1 VAAGGWP
8 ACRRQAPAEE
18 AFVKHIRWLL
28 AVLLAGVCFSLPAG
42 AAEEGKANR
51 ALILEVLELY
61 GVKEQVAQVP
71 LLLQA
76 QLEQERGEHPPEVY
90 QALRQAFAQAYAA
103 ETLYEK
109 VVAHFEA
116 AATAEQLLAAREWLR
131 TPLSQKMTRL
141 EIAAGAPQAQEE
153 MQEFAA
159 SLEAD
164 PPSSDRVA
172 LVQEL
177 DAAVGATDTTIAISV
192 ATVRAV
198 VKGVQP
204 LLPAEQRMSEEE
216 IEEEVTGLEAELQST
231 MKYSTWLSFLYTY
244 RSVSDQELAD
254 YLAYWQS
261 AEGRWLSRTTG
272 DALVDAITAAA
283 EDAGKR
289 IAAAALQKRSAIEPR

>member
-1 VAAGGWP
+1 MD
-8 ACRRQAPAEE
+8 PAEE
-18 AFVKHIRWLL
+18 APVKQICWFF
-28 AVLLAGVCFSLPAG
+28 AVLLVGASFSL
-42 AAEEGKANR
+42 AADEGKANR
-51 ALILEVLELY
+51 ALIEEVLELY

-76 QLEQERGEHPPEVY
+76 QLDRERDQHPPEVY
-90 QALRQAFAQAYAA
+90 QALRQAFAQAYRA
-103 ETLYEK
+103 EALYEK
-109 VVAHFEA
+109 VMAHFEA
-116 AATAEQLLAAREWLR
+116 AATTEQLLAAREWLR

-141 EIAAGAPQAQEE
+141 EAAAGTPQAQEE

-159 SLEAD
+159 GLEAN

-172 LVQEL
+172 LAQEL
-177 DAAVGATDTTIAISV
+177 DEAVGATDTTIAISV

-204 LLPAEQRMSEEE
+204 LLPSDQQMPEEE
-216 IEEEVTGLEAELQST
+216 IEHEVMQLEAELQQT
-231 MKYSTWLSFLYTY
+231 MKYGTWLSFLYTY

-261 AEGRWLSRTTG
+261 AEGRWLSRTAG
-272 DALVDAITAAA
+272 DALLEAITAAA

-289 IAAAALQKRSAIEPR
+289 IAGAALQRRTAGEP